1 MGSISANAS
10 PQGEGFRLEAIVKEP
25 SAGRAAELVRRC
37 KVAALGTLHHGAPS
51 VSMVPYAIIEDPFA
65 FVVLVSAL
73 SAHTNEML
81 GDPNVALMIMEPE
94 TDAKPPHTLAR
105 VSIQGRAEPI
115 SYDDPRFGVARV
127 AYSARFPDMVGLFE
141 LGDFMHFAIT
151 PATVR
156 VIAGF
161 AQAASIT
168 PASIARSVRHAG

>member
-1 MGSISANAS
+1 LCYRFAPGK
-10 PQGEGFRLEAIVKEP
+10 GFRLEAIVNEP
-25 SAGRAAELVRRC
+25 SASRAAELVRCC

-51 VSMVPYAIIEDPFA
+51 VSMVPYAIIEDPLA
-65 FVVLVSAL
+65 FVLLVSAL
-73 SAHTNEML
+73 SAHTKEML

-94 TDAKPPHTLAR
+94 TDTKLPHTLAR

-115 SYDDPRFGVARV
+115 AQGDPRFGAARA

-141 LGDFMHFAIT
+141 LGDFTLFAI
-151 PATVR
+151 AAAAVR

-168 PASIARSVRHAG
+168 PASFARSVRHTGQ